1 LRNLTIML
9 CAFILICLGS
19 AAFALEMDLDKFM
32 PVDEIKP
39 GMRGIGKTG
48 MRGIGKTVFEGTRI
62 EEFQVEI
69 LSVDKNGNGP
79 KSDIIWALCS
89 GDPLDETGILRG
101 MSGSPIYINGRL
113 IGAVAYAFSFIKKPI
128 AGVTPIVDMLGI
140 FEDEQNAS
148 STEHSELT
156 DMLFPEQAS
165 GMFYGQ
171 QIDETRS
178 EEQSNIPIPEAMDI
192 FTSPVPIQMPVTMS
206 GFHPRAISEMSPLL
220 KQFGMVPVQGGGAS
234 SQADSEDIPLEPGAV
249 FGVQFVRGD
258 MSAFASGTV
267 TYIDGDRVLAFGHP
281 LYGLE
286 MEEPFL

>member
-1 LRNLTIML
+1 MRNLTIML
-9 CAFILICLGS
+9 CAFILIYLGS

-39 GMRGIGKTG
+39 G

-148 STEHSELT
+148 PTEHSELT
-156 DMLFPEQAS
+156 DMLFPEQAR
-165 GMFYGQ
+165 GMFYGKQ
-171 QIDETRS
+171 TAKSSQIFQVQRRWTFSHLLCRFRC
-178 EEQSNIPIPEAMDI
+178 QLRCPVFIPE
-192 FTSPVPIQMPVTMS
+192 
-206 GFHPRAISEMSPLL
+206 PL
-220 KQFGMVPVQGGGAS
+220 
-234 SQADSEDIPLEPGAV
+234 
-249 FGVQFVRGD
+249 VRC
-258 MSAFASGTV
+258 
-267 TYIDGDRVLAFGHP
+267 P
-281 LYGLE
+281 LY
-286 MEEPFL
+286 